1 MSVLQKPEVRAVYA
15 KQFVGAHADLGELQL
30 DDQDP
35 RHAMLARHNP
45 RRMIPMLIFLDHT
58 GKEVARHTGKL
69 KDAAEALRLARYV
82 AERHYLKTDWRVFR
96 VAAD

>member
-15 KQFVGAHADLGELQL
+15 KHFVGAHADLGELQL
-30 DDQDP
+30 DEQDP

-45 RRMIPMLIFLDHT
+45 RKMIPALVFLDHT
-58 GKEVARHTGKL
+58 GKEVARHVGKL
-69 KDAAEALRLARYV
+69 KDTADALRLARYV

-96 VAAD
+96 VAAE